1 MNISEKIK
9 TLVKEAETYR
19 GHGLLTEARQKYVDA
34 AGIIQGLKQIKNQET
49 LLAGLTRKIASL
61 DKEIDRVES
70 APMTPEMDETSQELI
85 KKLFSFSQGEQ
96 TDAAVSLNE
105 AITLTKFGQYDRAL
119 KEFRTLTRNDEV
131 RLAAAKNAIRCH
143 LARGTA
149 EEGIEDFRKWVTDG
163 RFSRDQLEKLR
174 SFFNHILKKQG
185 IDNPLPNIK
194 EAATEKDSL
203 ILEEIEVV
211 PEEEASAEEE
221 ILDVNAV
228 AITFAAGPSKGET
241 IEFDVSFQNGNVIS
255 ILIPGRQKELADAL
269 NTGEVLSDVQF
280 FSPIA
285 IFPGKGKIAA
295 KTQIKVGP
303 RKGDY
308 SIDIEVSSN

>member
-19 GHGLLTEARQKYVDA
+19 GHGLLAESRKKYDDA
-34 AGIIQGLKQIKNQET
+34 VKIIESLKQIKNRDT
-49 LLAGLTRKIASL
+49 LLSGLQRKIASL
-61 DKEIDRVES
+61 DQVIERVES
-70 APMTPEMDETSQELI
+70 APMTPEMDEMSQELI

-96 TDAAVSLNE
+96 TDAAVALNE

-143 LARGTA
+143 LARGRA
-149 EEGIEDFRKWVTDG
+149 EEGVQDFRNWVGDG

-174 SFFNHILKKQG
+174 AFFNHILKKKG
-185 IDNPLPNIK
+185 IDHPLPNIK
-194 EAATEKDSL
+194 EAATDKEAL
-203 ILEEIEVV
+203 ILEDVEVEA
-211 PEEEASAEEE
+211 EEEASAEEE

-228 AITFAAGPSKGET
+228 AIIFESGPSKGET
-241 IEFDVSFQNGNVIS
+241 VEFDVSFQNGNVIS

-269 NTGEVLSDVQF
+269 NTGDILSDVQF

-308 SIDIEVSSN
+308 SIDIEVSSS